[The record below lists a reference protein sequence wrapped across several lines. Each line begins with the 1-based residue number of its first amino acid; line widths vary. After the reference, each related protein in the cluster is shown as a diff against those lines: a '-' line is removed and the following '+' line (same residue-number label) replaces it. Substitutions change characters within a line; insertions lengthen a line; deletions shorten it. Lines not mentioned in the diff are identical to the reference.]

1 MMTDILG
8 LYCVCLLAGAAVLGI
23 IDWLRRRSR
32 FDPHVGRP
40 EWHTRKIRGN
50 FMRDRK

>member
-1 MMTDILG
+1 MMNDILV
-8 LYCVCLLAGAAVLGI
+8 LYCLCLIGAGAVLGI

-32 FDPHVGRP
+32 FDPRVGRP